1 MCSARI
7 IHSSWKSS
15 SPCNKLNHNSLISF
29 LSSVEVWTCA
39 CTHNATHAFPY
50 LYPALWVHSF
60 GIIPQNNTHSAH
72 VPLGVFIQSTVHLTQ
87 DMLLMSYS
95 VCSFSLWCTSN
106 KTSYSCPT
114 LCVHSIAPQTTHT
127 HYSCLTPHVHSVHS
141 ALQTTHTLLKS
152 HCAPIHSMAYL
163 KTAHMLFTPH
173 SMLTHSKVY
182 LKTAHMKFIPHET
195 SYNNTS

>member
-1 MCSARI
+1 MCL
-7 IHSSWKSS
+7 HTQCN
-15 SPCNKLNHNSLISF
+15 PCFSLLIPCS
-29 LSSVEVWTCA
+29 LSSFIRYYTSKQHTQCSCSPWC
-39 CTHNATHAFPY
+39 
-50 LYPALWVHSF
+50 VHSVH
-60 GIIPQNNTHSAH
+60 GAPHTRHVTH
-72 VPLGVFIQSTVHLTQ
+72 VLLCVFIQSMVHLKQ
-87 DMLLMSYS
+87 DLLLMSYS

>member
-106 KTSYSCPT
+106 KTCYSCPT
-114 LCVHSIAPQTTHT
+114 LCVHSVYGAPQTKLVTHVLPCVFIQLHLKQHTHT
-127 HYSCLTPHVHSVHS
+127 THALLRMFIQFTVLFKQHTCYSSPTVH
-141 ALQTTHTLLKS
+141 
-152 HCAPIHSMAYL
+152 P
-163 KTAHMLFTPH
+163 
-173 SMLTHSKVY
+173 
-182 LKTAHMKFIPHET
+182 FIPWLT
-195 SYNNTS
+195 